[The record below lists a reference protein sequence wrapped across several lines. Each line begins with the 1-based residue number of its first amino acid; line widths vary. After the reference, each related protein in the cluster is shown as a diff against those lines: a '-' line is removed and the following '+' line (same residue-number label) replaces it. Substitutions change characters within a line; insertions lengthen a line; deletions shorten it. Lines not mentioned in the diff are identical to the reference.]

1 MMRTTGLLVV
11 FTLLVI
17 LYQTSAVPV
26 ASSYRLENENIMDV
40 MEAKEKSNEDAEEE
54 EKEDESDKQE
64 EKEDKE
70 EDDKKGDEEP
80 KDEEEKKEDEE
91 ETKDDEEVKEDEE
104 KKEEK
109 DEDEQEPDLKEDEND
124 ESSAEESEDLESDNG
139 SGKAKEV
146 SVDNTES
153 DKEKQE
159 KRSISDPKKPSKTS
173 QEKRQYCAGG
183 YADMGCGGCCG
194 TNDWCAGGTMCSNC
208 KGGFYPPVTCSGC
221 NTGCCPGITFP
232 CVFGASVNNP
242 GCECCKE
249 KTPPGK
255 CKWPCM
261 WPCCCTCT
269 PPKFEFKP
277 LKPEPVC
284 HCPSPHSH
292 HTACG
297 NHCVKRTTNQGPVKR
312 RLMNEGPST
321 FLPTPY
327 SYGYAPII
335 SPFYDS
341 VPTVHFPRAF

>member
-1 MMRTTGLLVV
+1 MLLINCYEWQIWSHGESY
-11 FTLLVI
+11 LYHVI
-17 LYQTSAVPV
+17 FFPF
-26 ASSYRLENENIMDV
+26 
-40 MEAKEKSNEDAEEE
+40 
-54 EKEDESDKQE
+54 
-64 EKEDKE
+64 
-70 EDDKKGDEEP
+70 
-80 KDEEEKKEDEE
+80 
-91 ETKDDEEVKEDEE
+91 
-104 KKEEK
+104 
-109 DEDEQEPDLKEDEND
+109 
-124 ESSAEESEDLESDNG
+124 
-139 SGKAKEV
+139 
-146 SVDNTES
+146 SV
-153 DKEKQE
+153 
-159 KRSISDPKKPSKTS
+159 
-173 QEKRQYCAGG
+173 KRQYYGG
-183 YADMGCGGCCG
+183 YGDAGCGGCCG

-297 NHCVKRTTNQGPVKR
+297 NHCLKRTGECSWKFTTMKRTDNWCLADVLSSTNPEHR
-312 RLMNEGPST
+312 NL
-321 FLPTPY
+321 
-327 SYGYAPII
+327 
-335 SPFYDS
+335 
-341 VPTVHFPRAF
+341 

>member
-1 MMRTTGLLVV
+1 MMKTTGLLVV

-26 ASSYRLENENIMDV
+26 ASSYKLENENIMDV
-40 MEAKEKSNEDAEEE
+40 MEAKEKSEEASEEEKEEESDKEEEKQEDKEDEKE
-54 EKEDESDKQE
+54 EKEDE
-64 EKEDKE
+64 
-70 EDDKKGDEEP
+70 DKKDDEES
-80 KDEEEKKEDEE
+80 KDDEEKKEDEE
-91 ETKDDEEVKEDEE
+91 EAKDDEEKKDDEAE
-104 KKEEK
+104 TEQKEE
-109 DEDEQEPDLKEDEND
+109 DN
-124 ESSAEESEDLESDNG
+124 ESSAEESEDLELDG
-139 SGKAKEV
+139 SGKGKDV
-146 SVDNTES
+146 STDSTE
-153 DKEKQE
+153 KEKETPE
-159 KRSISDPKKPSKTS
+159 KRSISDPKKTSKSS
-173 QEKRQYCAGG
+173 QVKRQYYGG
-183 YADMGCGGCCG
+183 YGGAGCGGCCG

-297 NHCVKRTTNQGPVKR
+297 NHCLKRTARKGPVR
-312 RLMNEGPST
+312 RSLKHEIPSA

-335 SPFYDS
+335 SPFYDN
-341 VPTVHFPRAF
+341 VPNIQLSRAY